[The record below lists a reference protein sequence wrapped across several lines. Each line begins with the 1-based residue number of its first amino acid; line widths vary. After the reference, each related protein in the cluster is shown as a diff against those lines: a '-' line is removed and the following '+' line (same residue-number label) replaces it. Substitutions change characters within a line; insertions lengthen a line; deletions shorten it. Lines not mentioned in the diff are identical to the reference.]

1 MTRYGGIEMH
11 NISSLMGGLTA
22 QEAVKIITHLY
33 VPLPGVFV
41 FNGIAG
47 CGGAYNI

>member
-1 MTRYGGIEMH
+1 MELH
-11 NISSLMGGLTA
+11 NISSLMGGVAA

-33 VPLPGVFV
+33 VPLSNTYV

-47 CGGAYNI
+47 CGGNYNL